1 MNIQEFT
8 SAVQQ
13 QFMGGETLNFTPDTE
28 FRDNDLFDSL
38 TGMSIL
44 VMIKDNFN
52 YQMSVP
58 DFLKCKTSADL
69 YNFIQNAIK

>member
-1 MNIQEFT
+1 MNLIDFT
-8 SAVQQ
+8 SSVQS
-13 QFMGGETLNFTPDTE
+13 QFMGGETLNFSPDTD

-69 YNFIQNAIK
+69 FNFIQNAIK